1 MFGMG
6 QAPSGY
12 QGTVTH
18 VGLLYLLAWLDAYQ
32 LGKQTI

>member
-1 MFGMG
+1 MLGMS

-18 VGLLYLLAWLDAYQ
+18 VGLLDLLTWLDAYQ
-32 LGKQTI
+32 LGEQTI